1 MFDKQS
7 IEAINAVSMPVN
19 LTEDM
24 YIFVYRKQHAQIRH
38 HSYKVLAE
46 TGGNAQKDAKVE
58 QEITHKI
65 IAVQRKKEEYL
76 KLACNLYKVEK

>member
-1 MFDKQS
+1 MFNKQS
-7 IEAINAVSMPVN
+7 IEAINAVSLPDN

-46 TGGNAQKDAKVE
+46 FGGNTSKDPRVE
-58 QEITHKI
+58 QDITHKI
-65 IAVQRKKEEYL
+65 IEVQRKKEEYL
-76 KLACNLYKVEK
+76 KLACNLYKVQ